1 MLSRSLSNS
10 QSLLTLNVIIEFL
23 NMSGIINS
31 VTRSQ
36 NHQIALNIYVIVF
49 VSVSPSIVRK
59 IRYVYNSSALLFEVA
74 DIKRS
79 LTHWLTQS
87 VNEWQ
92 CHIELSWT
100 GGQLHT
106 YACESISCCVGF
118 SFQKSLKLI
127 KIVARDVVH
136 VNRKRTQ
143 SKHDFRLLTSIRS
156 IEKSLFK

>member
-79 LTHWLTQS
+79 LTH
-87 VNEWQ
+87 
-92 CHIELSWT
+92 
-100 GGQLHT
+100 
-106 YACESISCCVGF
+106 
-118 SFQKSLKLI
+118 
-127 KIVARDVVH
+127 
-136 VNRKRTQ
+136 
-143 SKHDFRLLTSIRS
+143 
-156 IEKSLFK
+156 